1 MADSFGLKIGLEGEK
16 EFKKALADINQSFK
30 VLGSEMKLATSQ
42 FDKND
47 KSVEALAARNKV
59 LRKEID
65 EQTTK
70 IDTLRKALQNAATS
84 FGENDRR
91 TQNWQI
97 QLNSAEAAL
106 NDMNRE
112 LDENEKA
119 IKEGGLRFQKNVY
132 EGIIKFLGFEQTFKN
147 SLTGLPIGG
156 AKGGS
161 DFDPAGKSDAEVMR
175 FCQSFMTALYRYI
188 GPDIDVPAGDMGV
201 GGREIGYLYGQY
213 RRLKGVWENGVL
225 TGKGLSYGGSLIR
238 PEATG
243 YGAIYYLQEVLKH
256 ENDTIEGKKIA
267 ISGYGNVGWG
277 IMKKAA
283 QLGAAVTYFAGP
295 DGYVHDPDGVITD
308 EKLNYILE
316 MRAKDPMHC
325 KPYADKF
332 GCEFVAGEKCWGVK
346 DVDVYMPA
354 AMQNDVRM
362 ESAEKIAAS
371 GVKYYI
377 EVANMPT
384 TNDALNFLRQQKG
397 IIVAPSKAVNAGGV
411 GVSALEMA
419 QNSERLVWT
428 AEEVDAQLHKMM
440 KTIHKES
447 ADAAAEYGLG
457 YDLVA
462 GANIAGFKKVAEA
475 MMEQGCF

>member
-1 MADSFGLKIGLEGEK
+1 MASSYVQKVIRSVKKSNPHQPEFIQALEEVLHSLEPLFLKDPKYQQNGILERIVEPERQIMFRVAWTDDKGRVQV
-16 EFKKALADINQSFK
+16 NRGYR
-30 VLGSEMKLATSQ
+30 VQ
-42 FDKND
+42 F
-47 KSVEALAARNKV
+47 
-59 LRKEID
+59 
-65 EQTTK
+65 
-70 IDTLRKALQNAATS
+70 
-84 FGENDRR
+84 
-91 TQNWQI
+91 
-97 QLNSAEAAL
+97 NSAL
-106 NDMNRE
+106 GPY
-112 LDENEKA
+112 K
-119 IKEGGLRFQKNVY
+119 GGFRFHPSVNLS
-132 EGIIKFLGFEQTFKN
+132 ILKFLGFEQIFKN
-147 SLTGLPIGG
+147 SLSGLSIGG

-161 DFDPAGKSDAEVMR
+161 DFDPKGKSDAEVMR

-243 YGAIYYLQEVLKH
+243 YGAMYYLQEVLKH
-256 ENDTIEGKKIA
+256 ENDTIEGKRIA

-277 IMKKAA
+277 IMKKAS
-283 QLGAAVTYFAGP
+283 QLGAKVTYFAGP

-308 EKLNYILE
+308 EKLNFILE

-332 GCEFVAGEKCWGVK
+332 GCEFVPGEKCWGVK

-354 AMQNDVRM
+354 AMQNDVKM

-384 TNDALNFLRQQKG
+384 TNDALNFLRKQKG

-428 AEEVDAQLHKMM
+428 AEEVDHQLHKMM
-440 KTIHKES
+440 ENIHKVS
-447 ADAAAEYGLG
+447 AEAAAEYGLG